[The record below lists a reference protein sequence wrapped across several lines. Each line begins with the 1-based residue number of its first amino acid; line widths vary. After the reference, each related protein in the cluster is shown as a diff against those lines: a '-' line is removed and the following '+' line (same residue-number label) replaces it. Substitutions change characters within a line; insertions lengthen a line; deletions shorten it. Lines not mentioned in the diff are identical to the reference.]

1 MTDTP
6 GRVLLISATIGEG
19 HNATARA
26 LQEAAERAWPGC
38 EVRWAD
44 ALQVMGPG
52 VGPLFRSI
60 YVFNVERTPWLYD
73 LFYAALWRYRWFA
86 DASRRFIGAWCGP
99 RLRSVLRRTE
109 PDLVISTYP
118 LGTAGLDWLRRRGEL
133 DLPAAAV
140 VSDFSPHPFWVY
152 SDVDLH
158 YVMSS
163 ASLRAMRRAQPDAVG
178 AVSVPPVVEAFRPAE
193 KAGSRRAFG
202 LPEDGLLVLVSCGSL
217 GFGSVERA
225 VDAALAVPE
234 VGRVVVVCGR
244 NEDLRERLASGADPR
259 LAPMGWVRDMAG
271 LTAAA
276 DVVVTNAGGATALEA
291 LACGRTV
298 AMFEPI
304 AGHGRANAELMADA
318 GLALLCPARSDL
330 ADALRRLATEPG
342 ALGERE
348 RVALEHARAGDF
360 TEQVRRL
367 AHLPR
372 HTGRRVLRGQDS
384 FFVHAGTAEVAQQ
397 TGAAL
402 LLEEVPPGTTEQD
415 WFEHLSA
422 LIAERAPH
430 LPMLHD
436 RLVRRRGRKP
446 LWESVEA
453 VEPAEHVSCRVVRG
467 SGEDAGNPERT
478 GSPEWERAFREFF
491 ATRVPTDRPPWQLQ
505 LLRDAETGRVALLA
519 KMHHALGDG
528 VAVTSTLVRLLRD
541 DHAQE
546 SQAAAARSAPA
557 PKTRRLREIARQ
569 AGVVA
574 RGLAS
579 LASAGT
585 APSSGFEGPS
595 TLTRRYGWVQLPSA
609 QLRASAREHGVG
621 SSVMLLAVV
630 AEALH
635 RRLAR
640 REGAVPGRRL
650 RIMVPRTTRDARDSA
665 RASGNHTVALAVDL
679 PVGPMTARERVEA
692 VDQRLAAADG
702 AGQLLA
708 SGAVLAAFG
717 KLPDPLHGWVV
728 RRIYQKR
735 FFNAVVSALPGP
747 RRPPRIRGALI
758 AGVLPVLPLA
768 DGVGIA
774 VGAISWGEMAG
785 VVITADGRL
794 GSLAEDVAADVR
806 ESFEDLAAPSRQ
818 GEPA

>member
-1 MTDTP
+1 MTNTP

-44 ALQVMGPG
+44 ALRAMGPG

-73 LFYAALWRYRWFA
+73 LFYAALWRHRWFA

-178 AVSVPPVVEAFRPAE
+178 AVSVPPVVEAFQPAD
-193 KAGSRRAFG
+193 KAGARRTFG
-202 LPEDGLLVLVSCGSL
+202 LPEDGFLVLVSCGSL

-234 VGRVVVVCGR
+234 VGRVAVVCGR
-244 NEDLRERLASGADPR
+244 NEDLRERLAARGDPR

-298 AMFEPI
+298 VMFEPI

-330 ADALRRLATEPG
+330 ADALRRLATEPET
-342 ALGERE
+342 LHERE
-348 RVALEHARAGDF
+348 RVALEHARSGDF
-360 TEQVRRL
+360 TDQVRRL

-402 LLEEVPPGTTEQD
+402 LLEDVPPGTTEQD
-415 WFEHLSA
+415 WFEHLSS
-422 LIAERAPH
+422 LIARRAPH
-430 LPMLHD
+430 LPMLHSS
-436 RLVRRRGRKP
+436 LVRRRARKP
-446 LWESVEA
+446 QWESVEG
-453 VEPAEHVSCRVVRG
+453 VEPAEHVRCRVLRG
-467 SGEDAGNPERT
+467 SDGDDWN
-478 GSPEWERAFREFF
+478 PEWERALREFF
-491 ATRVPTDRPPWQLQ
+491 ATRVPTDRPPWQLL
-505 LLRDAETGRVALLA
+505 LLRDVDTGRVALLA

-541 DHAQE
+541 DGDAEETHRAKAR
-546 SQAAAARSAPA
+546 AAPTPR
-557 PKTRRLREIARQ
+557 TRRLRQFARQ
-569 AGVVA
+569 AAVVA

-579 LASAGT
+579 LASAGA
-585 APSSGFEGPS
+585 APSSGFEGSS
-595 TLTRRYGWVQLPSA
+595 TLTRRYGWVELPSA

-621 SSVMLLAVV
+621 SSVMLLAAV

-640 REGAVPGRRL
+640 REGAVPGRWL
-650 RIMVPRTTRDARDSA
+650 RVMVPRTTRDARDSA

-702 AGQLLA
+702 AGQQVA

-717 KLPDPLHGWVV
+717 KLPDLVHGWVV

-747 RRPPRIRGALI
+747 RRPPRVRGALI

-794 GSLAEDVAADVR
+794 GSLAEDLAGDVR
-806 ESFEDLAAPSRQ
+806 ESFADLGASSRQ